1 MIKNNH
7 NKIKNNKGFTLVE
20 LMVTISIFLMISSL
34 VIFNYG
40 DFKSTVSL
48 QNLTDDIALSI
59 RKAQSFAI
67 GARNTG
73 GGNFN
78 NSYGIHFSV
87 NSNGTGLDGSDKSF
101 ILFYSPSTS
110 KMYPLVNSGT
120 CADGSNNCVELFT
133 INGMNKI
140 YGIILNNGSVET
152 STYGSLDISFLRPD
166 PRAYFCY
173 RANASSGSCDLST
186 ISSASIIISNG
197 QTDLSLKKGKMITVQ
212 NTGQISIQPYVFTQ

>member
-1 MIKNNH
+1 MLKNNH
-7 NKIKNNKGFTLVE
+7 NKIKNKAFTLVE
-20 LMVTISIFLMISSL
+20 LMVTISIFLVISSV

-59 RKAQSFAI
+59 RKAQSYAI
-67 GARNTG
+67 GAKGTG
-73 GGNFN
+73 SVVKDFT

-87 NSNGTGLDGSDKSF
+87 DSNGTGLDGSNKSF
-101 ILFYSPSTS
+101 VLFYSLSTS
-110 KMYPLVNSGT
+110 KMYPSVNSGT
-120 CADGSNNCVELFT
+120 CANGSNNCVELFT
-133 INGMNKI
+133 ITGKNKI
-140 YGIILNNGSVET
+140 DGIILNNGSVE
-152 STYGSLDISFLRPD
+152 SSKSGSLDISFLRPD

-173 RANASSGSCDLST
+173 RANASSGICDIAT

-212 NTGQISIQPYVFTQ
+212 NTGQISIQ